1 MAQNSMKVV
10 VYVRAEDA
18 KYLEHVT
25 QGETKAWVRNV
36 VRQAIKMRRER
47 DERERSD

>member
-1 MAQNSMKVV
+1 MATHSMKVV
-10 VYVRAEDA
+10 VYVRADDA

-25 QGETKAWVRNV
+25 QGETKRWVRGIV
-36 VRQAIKMRRER
+36 KQAIKVRRER